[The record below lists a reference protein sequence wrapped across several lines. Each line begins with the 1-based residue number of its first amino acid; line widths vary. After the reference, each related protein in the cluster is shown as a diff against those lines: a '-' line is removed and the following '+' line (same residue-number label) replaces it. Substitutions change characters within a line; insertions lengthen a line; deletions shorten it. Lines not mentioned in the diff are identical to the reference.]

1 MTSSGWTRQRRCEY
15 RQTTVQEPWG
25 ATIGP
30 IPLAVALLALDQ
42 RHIGPAGW
50 LRKILPGLLPGAIAG
65 LALWCG
71 LRVGM
76 RVVALAAGI
85 PPSFSV
91 SGTLEVLLIGLV
103 LGASYGALLTAVWQ
117 SIAATRQAPG
127 RWGGVAL
134 ALWFWYPFFLAA
146 EGNLSGMV
154 AAPLIVL
161 FTTLLSGMWI
171 AYGLLLAALMRRF
184 GSLPVRLT

>member
-1 MTSSGWTRQRRCEY
+1 MWHEVRTLIEKLIGRR
-15 RQTTVQEPWG
+15 
-25 ATIGP
+25 
-30 IPLAVALLALDQ
+30 AVRWYLGVTLVLTLLSA
-42 RHIGPAGW
+42 AMNW
-50 LRKILPGLLPGAIAG
+50 LLVPGAIAG

-71 LRVGM
+71 PRVGM
-76 RVVALAAGI
+76 RVVAVAAGI

-91 SGTLEVLLIGLV
+91 SGTLEVLLIGVV

-117 SIAATRQAPG
+117 SIDATRQAPG

-161 FTTLLSGMWI
+161 FTTVLSGMWI
-171 AYGLLLAALMRRF
+171 AYGVLLATLMRRW
-184 GSLPVRLT
+184 GSFPVPI